1 MSFNHPK
8 QGPNYVPA
16 YQTSG
21 IPYVTSSVSTTEV
34 PSAGGGAD
42 VKPIH
47 IKFPYVTR
55 NFTIRNR
62 GASELRVA
70 FSFTGSYDPG
80 ATVKGGG
87 AKPVDPVS
95 GPATPLGFGRNY
107 FLIPTGSGTG
117 TTGFNGE
124 IQTFDVRCKDLFLF
138 GHGGT
143 TGFSLLAGL
152 TTIHRDEFPTLTGSL
167 HGEDSFEGIG

>member
-1 MSFNHPK
+1 MSFNYPK
-8 QGPNYVPA
+8 TGPNYVPA
-16 YQTSG
+16 YQASG
-21 IPYVTSSVSTTEV
+21 IPYVTSSVNATEV
-34 PSAGGGAD
+34 PNAGAGAD
-42 VKPIH
+42 AHPIH

-55 NFTIRNR
+55 DFTIRNT

-87 AKPVDPVS
+87 AKPVFPSVATS
-95 GPATPLGFGRNY
+95 TPLGFGRNY
-107 FLIPTGSGTG
+107 FLIPTGSGNQ
-117 TTGFNGE
+117 GFNGS
-124 IQTFDVRCKDLFLF
+124 IQKFDIRCKDLFLF

-152 TTIHRDEFPTLTGSL
+152 TTIHRNEFPILTGSL
-167 HGEDSFEGIG
+167 DGEDSFVGIG